1 MPIRQTL
8 SGRRERKKKDRISS
22 KEPFSTY
29 IALPFFF
36 FISFLLKSFTPI
48 LLKNN
53 VHLSFPPA
61 RAVLNNDLKTE
72 PNNIGGNGPIPINTG
87 LLLIEK
93 GTTSIIGELHRKVDG
108 GFKNKKKKR
117 KTTINISNS
126 PPHI

>member
-1 MPIRQTL
+1 
-8 SGRRERKKKDRISS
+8 
-22 KEPFSTY
+22 
-29 IALPFFF
+29 
-36 FISFLLKSFTPI
+36 
-48 LLKNN
+48 LKNN

-108 GFKNKKKKR
+108 GFKSKKR
-117 KTTINISNS
+117 ENYYKYI
-126 PPHI
+126 